1 MILRDLL
8 KMNSINDGT
17 RSLTESI
24 VIPEVAQALKD
35 WSVATNTN
43 SVLIGGLA
51 TSFYAK
57 PRSTTDI
64 DLLFM
69 SVSDIPSVIEGFKKI
84 RNNAFHH
91 KRTHVE
97 VELITP
103 SSINVPQEIAIKVL
117 KTSVLINGVRVASP
131 SGIVVLKL
139 HRLKRYDSGDI
150 VALIETGKVDLTGWR
165 LTNVQLDAFEKIK
178 QSM

>member
-1 MILRDLL
+1 MLLRDLL

-17 RSLTESI
+17 RDLIEST
-24 VIPEVAQALKD
+24 VIPEVAQALRD
-35 WSVATNTN
+35 WGIATSTN
-43 SVLIGGLA
+43 AVLIGGLA
-51 TSFYAK
+51 TSFYVR

-69 SVSDIPSVIEGFKKI
+69 SVGDVPSFVNGFKKI

-91 KRTHVE
+91 NKTHVE
-97 VELITP
+97 VELILP
-103 SSINVPQEIAIKVL
+103 SSINIPQEIVEKVF
-117 KTSVLINGVRVASP
+117 KTSIVINGIRVASP
-131 SGIVVLKL
+131 SGIVALKL

-150 VALIETGKVDLTGWR
+150 VALIETGKVDLTGWG
-165 LTNVQLDAFEKIK
+165 LTDIQLDVFEKIK